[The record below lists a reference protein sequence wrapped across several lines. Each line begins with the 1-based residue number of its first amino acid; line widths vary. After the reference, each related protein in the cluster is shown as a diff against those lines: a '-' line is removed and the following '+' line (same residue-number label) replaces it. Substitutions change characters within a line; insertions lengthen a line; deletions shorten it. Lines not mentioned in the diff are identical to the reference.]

1 MGSTVS
7 QRNPNIVQLL
17 DLKKFHSNP
26 DGTLTSREGVTD
38 RGEQCYFN
46 LPFDMPAY
54 LRAMRLLDQEP
65 TPPGRTPDVMNVLV
79 GWTLELDLFTR
90 GVKVYVRLG
99 RDGTLK
105 VFAEDAEGMTK
116 LAEWEMEK

>member
-1 MGSTVS
+1 MPR
-7 QRNPNIVQLL
+7 QPYYVQLV
-17 DLKKFHSNP
+17 DLKGFHSNP
-26 DGTLTSREGVTD
+26 DGSLTSQRKPVD

-65 TPPGRTPDVMNVLV
+65 NPPGRTPEVMNVLV

-105 VFAEDAEGMTK
+105 VFAEDSEGMTK
-116 LAEWEMEK
+116 LAEWETEK